1 MAISLKHQEA
11 FDSFVKELDFI
22 QQYTKWELPTVLR
35 RRLNEYQ
42 FAVPTPSQFDKSLD
56 DSIKRE
62 VVFTVFRSLNLDEIP
77 LPLLRSLRKAVIDGV
92 QLSDYPA
99 MCLLMTVLENSI
111 HNCLKPLGTPEI
123 RSEGDEALDIIYKD
137 NPHNKGFGYD
147 EKEVQS
153 SIILEIEKDS
163 KDTLNFFIPLAI
175 LKSFFSDIKWCEYL
189 PGIGYYDAPDLE
201 QVKKVTADFVNYDS
215 LSESYPLEMYY
226 DFQPEY
232 KNKYGGMLR
241 IHITNVKYHLNSD
254 SQRIQ
259 TEESLVERFTTS
271 LKRVFGRRK

>member
-147 EKEVQS
+147 PV
-153 SIILEIEKDS
+153 
-163 KDTLNFFIPLAI
+163 FIPKGMEKTMAMLTLEEKNAI
-175 LKSFFSDIKWCEYL
+175 SHRGHAVEKLIEYL
-189 PGIGYYDAPDLE
+189 K
-201 QVKKVTADFVNYDS
+201 QK
-215 LSESYPLEMYY
+215 
-226 DFQPEY
+226 
-232 KNKYGGMLR
+232 
-241 IHITNVKYHLNSD
+241 
-254 SQRIQ
+254 
-259 TEESLVERFTTS
+259 
-271 LKRVFGRRK
+271 